1 MKFIKLLFIVL
12 LGITFNANS
21 QCNTNTSIC
30 AAGQSAPFGFIPPSS
45 NPSSCL
51 DFTNGNGAN
60 YGYVILYI
68 TASGPLNLLIDSPT
82 STTGFIDVAIFDITG
97 QADPCNSLSLT
108 TEIGCNYATASSGC
122 NQFGNTFPCA
132 STIAAPIVT
141 AGDVLMILVE
151 DWSGT
156 AGSFTLELDNG
167 PGSAQTGPG
176 DPTITPAGPFI
187 DTDPATTL
195 TAANGGGTWTA
206 SCGACIDPN
215 TGVFDPSVAGNGTH
229 NICYT
234 LGAVPCDATDCIDV
248 IVGPSCNMTGI
259 TANAALTCPSPTYTT
274 TGTVDFT
281 TPPTTGTLTVSDC
294 NGNQQVFNAPFVS
307 PINYTINNQSADGL
321 GCDIT
326 ATFSATPA
334 CSINIGYTAP
344 ICPCNIDVF
353 TVNINTCEPST
364 NTYSVSGSIEFSMP
378 PSTGT
383 LTISVNDGLTTY
395 DTIINAADFISPL
408 AFSISGID
416 PNGNATTISATFS
429 ADGACTS
436 SQNYTAPSNC
446 NCTAAIGTFV
456 TSDDN
461 ATNTDY
467 VLCFGDQFNYQ
478 SNGDWTAP
486 PDVNHPTI
494 PYNPGIGYLI
504 YSCPPT
510 AGMTPDSDPITGDPC
525 VEGLVITGTGGLL
538 YTDIN
543 DLGWINTF
551 PPGTFT
557 DNIIYYVPV
566 TIYDVTGNWYSVA
579 IEPCFELG
587 PTVAVQYLPE
597 IKTIEVEDCQAGSV
611 TSTVTGGLSE
621 LDGSNYTVV
630 AGSLLPTNASF
641 QNSTAIH
648 GGTITITGLTN
659 GQNFSYDI
667 QDVNGCPVT
676 VSGTFIGT
684 ENPGFNYSGYNFCTT
699 DPDPTINITGA
710 PGGFSYTVVSGG
722 PTLALNVNTGAI
734 DLSTSNEGV
743 YDITYLTNDPTCFS
757 DSTVTMTINFTPTI
771 NNILDQTVCSGSN
784 FTDVIFVGTASPSE
798 ATTYAWTND
807 NTSIGLVANGT
818 GTITGFTGSNLT
830 TNQIS
835 GLISVTPS
843 TSTCTGTPAT
853 FNYIVDPMD
862 DPTFDYVNGLT
873 YCLTGTN
880 PVANI
885 SGNTGGVFSY
895 NTISGGPTLSLN
907 TATGDI
913 NLSLSQLGSYDIT
926 YVTSGVCSQSL
937 TLTLDITNAPEA
949 NFSFGTYC
957 LNGNDPM
964 PDFVNDDTGTPF
976 AVSGNGGIFSEP
988 SGNLSIN
995 TNTGLVDLDAS
1006 VPGTYTITNTINIPG
1021 CALENSNE
1029 DITILVLPTAIIS
1042 GGGTICPQ
1050 GDLSTLNIQVDFT
1063 STGLWDL
1070 NYTFNGANQ
1079 NTNSA
1084 SPFILSGAQFGFG
1097 TYALTD
1103 VTDANGCSN
1112 TASGSVLIDSFPIP
1126 SIHPHNNYSACEGD
1140 DLLINPFV
1148 GFEPNDI
1155 FHWVLISGADIGFGT
1170 SGTGNIGNFTSTNS
1184 QIVTVQVTPESA
1196 NGCFGPPIDFDITIN
1211 PVPIAQ
1217 FSADKLNGCE
1227 PTTIIFTNESLVGN
1241 TFDWTFGN
1249 GVTASGP
1256 TVSFTYENAGVYD
1269 IGLTVTTNQGCSD
1282 ALMQNAYITITPTPI
1297 AAFSFTP
1304 YVTDVSHTEIEFTN
1318 SSIDGDYYEWD
1329 FGDETE
1335 LNNETDPIHNYE
1347 DIPMQYTI
1355 TLLVTNNNGLCKD
1368 STVGFLVVNDIILY
1382 YVPNVFTP
1390 DFDEFNQ
1397 TFKPI
1402 FTSGFDPF
1410 DYHLQIYNRW
1420 GELIFESYNA
1430 DIGWDGTYPKDGKLC
1445 QDGVYIWKINFK
1457 ETMSDKKHLVE
1468 GHVTL
1473 LR

>member
-1 MKFIKLLFIVL
+1 MKFTKLLPVLFAFI
-12 LGITFNANS
+12 GFYGHT
-21 QCNTNTSIC
+21 QCNTNISIC
-30 AAGQSAPFGFIPPSS
+30 TPGVTQSFSFNPPSS
-45 NPSSCL
+45 NPSTCL
-51 DFTNGNGAN
+51 DFTNGNSAN
-60 YGYVILYI
+60 YAYIILYI
-68 TASGPLNLLIDSPT
+68 TQSGPLNLLIDGA
-82 STTGFIDVAIFDITG
+82 STTGCIDVSIFDITG
-97 QADPCNSLSLT
+97 QADPCASLSPA
-108 TEIGCNYATASSGC
+108 TEISCNYASNCDGC
-122 NQFGNTFPCA
+122 NEFGSTFPGCL
-132 STIAAPIVT
+132 SEVPAPNVN

-151 DWSGT
+151 DWSNSAGT
-156 AGSFTLELDNG
+156 FTLQLG
-167 PGSAQTGPG
+167 AGGAQTGPG

-195 TAANGGGTWTA
+195 TAANGGGTWSA

-234 LGAVPCDATDCIDV
+234 LGASPCDATDCIDV
-248 IVGPSCNMTGI
+248 IVGPSCSMTGI
-259 TANAALTCPSPTYTT
+259 TANAAITCPSPTYTT
-274 TGTVDFT
+274 TGTIDFT

-294 NGNQQVFNAPFVS
+294 NGNNQVFNPPFVS
-307 PINYTINNQSADGL
+307 PLNYTINNQAADGL
-321 GCDIT
+321 ACDVT
-326 ATFSATPA
+326 ATFSADPT
-334 CSINIGYTAP
+334 CTINIGYTAP

-364 NTYSVSGSIEFSMP
+364 NTYSVNGSVEFSMP
-378 PSTGT
+378 PTTGT
-383 LTISVNDGLTTY
+383 LTISVNDGITTY
-395 DTIINAADFISPL
+395 DTIVNSADFISPL

-416 PNGNATTISATFS
+416 PNGNNTTISATFS

-436 SQNYTAPSNC
+436 SQTYTAPSNC

-461 ATNTDY
+461 TTNTDY
-467 VLCFGDQFNYQ
+467 VLCFGDQFNYL

-510 AGMTPDSDPITGDPC
+510 IGMTPDTDPITGDPC
-525 VEGLVITGTGGLL
+525 VEGLVLTGVGGLL

-543 DLGWINTF
+543 DLGWINSF

-587 PTVAVQYLPE
+587 PAVAVQYLPE
-597 IKTIEVEDCQAGSV
+597 IKTIELEDCQAGSV

-641 QNSTAIH
+641 VNTTAVH

-667 QDVNGCPVT
+667 QDANGCPVT

-684 ENPGFNYSGYNFCTT
+684 EDPGFNYSGYTFCTA
-699 DPDPTINITGA
+699 DPDPAVNITGD
-710 PGGFSYTVVSGG
+710 PGVFSYTVVSGG
-722 PTLALNVNTGAI
+722 PTLSLNTTTGAV
-734 DLSTSNEGV
+734 DVSTSNPGV
-743 YDITYLTNDPTCFS
+743 YDITYTTNDPVCFS
-757 DSTVTMTINFTPTI
+757 DSTVTMTINQTPTV
-771 NNILDQTVCSGSN
+771 NTVLDQTVCDGASFMDVN
-784 FTDVIFVGTASPSE
+784 FIGTPL
-798 ATTYAWTND
+798 TGVTFDWTND
-807 NTSIGLVANGT
+807 NINIGLPATGT
-818 GTITGFTGSNLT
+818 GNILGFTATNSGT
-830 TNQIS
+830 TQIS
-835 GLISVTPS
+835 GLITVTPS
-843 TSTCTGTPAT
+843 TTTCTGTATT

-862 DPTFDYVNGLT
+862 DASFDYVSGLT

-885 SGNTGGVFSY
+885 TGTTGGNFSY
-895 NTISGGPTLSLN
+895 VAISGGPTLSLN
-907 TATGDI
+907 TTTGDI
-913 NLSLSQLGSYDIT
+913 DLSLSQLGSYDIT
-926 YVTSGVCSQSL
+926 YTTSGVCSQSS

-957 LNGNDPM
+957 LNGTDPM
-964 PDFVNDDTGTPF
+964 PDFINDDTGAPF
-976 AVSGNGGIFSEP
+976 AVAGNGGNFSEP
-988 SGNLSIN
+988 TGNISIN
-995 TNTGLVDLDAS
+995 SNTGLVDLDAS
-1006 VPGTYTITNTINIPG
+1006 TAGTYTITNTINIAG
-1021 CALENSNE
+1021 CALATATD
-1029 DITILVLPTAIIS
+1029 DIVILDLPTATIS
-1042 GGGTICPQ
+1042 GGGMICPQ
-1050 GDLSTLNIQVDFT
+1050 GDLSTLNVQVDFT
-1063 STGLWDL
+1063 STGPWDL
-1070 NYTFNGANQ
+1070 TYTFNGSNQ

-1084 SPFILSGAQFGFG
+1084 SPFILSGSQFGFG
-1097 TYALTD
+1097 TYELTG

-1112 TASGSVLIDSFPIP
+1112 TATGNVVIDSFPTP
-1126 SIHPHNNYSACEGD
+1126 SVHPMNNYSACEGD
-1140 DLLINPFV
+1140 NLLIDAFV
-1148 GFEPNDI
+1148 GFETGDI
-1155 FHWVLISGADIGFGT
+1155 FHWAIIAGGDIGFGT
-1170 SGTGNIGNFTSTNS
+1170 NGTGNIGTFTSTNS
-1184 QIVTVQVTPESA
+1184 QTITVEVTPESS

-1211 PVPIAQ
+1211 PVPVAQ

-1227 PTTIIFTNESLVGN
+1227 PTTIQFTNESLIGD

-1249 GVTASGP
+1249 GNTASGP
-1256 TVSFTYENAGVYD
+1256 NVSFTYETAGVYD
-1269 IGLTVTTNQGCSD
+1269 IGLTVTTNAGCSD
-1282 ALMQNAYITITPTPI
+1282 ALMQNAYITITPTPV

-1304 YVTDVSHTEIEFTN
+1304 DITDISHTEIEFTN

-1329 FGDETE
+1329 FGDETAIS
-1335 LNNETDPIHNYE
+1335 NETDPIHIYGDE
-1347 DIPMQYTI
+1347 PMQYQI
-1355 TLLVTNNNGLCKD
+1355 TLLVTNNGGLCRD
-1368 STVGFLVVNDIILY
+1368 STEAYLTINDIILY

-1402 FTSGFDPF
+1402 FTSGFDPQ
-1410 DYHLQIYNRW
+1410 DYHLQIFNRC
-1420 GELIFESYNA
+1420 GELIFQSYNA
-1430 DIGWDGTYPKDGKLC
+1430 AIGWDGTYPENGKLC
-1445 QDGVYIWKINFK
+1445 QDGVYVWKIWFK
-1457 ETMSDKKHLVE
+1457 ETMSDKRHLVQ